1 MKRFEIGWL
10 RDLNPG
16 DRFYFVADK
25 GKSVWE
31 VMLQTTALT
40 KVKMIGSNKTKS
52 VAHLSLHR
60 KSQIVFLTSEDE
72 RK

>member
-1 MKRFEIGWL
+1 MRRFETGWIG
-10 RDLNPG
+10 DLNPG

-31 VMLQTTALT
+31 VVVQSPSHS

-52 VAHLSLHR
+52 VAHLSMNR